1 MVGMRFVVA
10 RAELIDALSGLFRF
24 YRHGGLV
31 DVAVKEG
38 LAMLAAELRTVTFP
52 VTVVEPGG
60 LCMRTSAFRTLRSN
74 ARKYRGESVMVSINN
89 IRPGPNTDFA
99 REVQFHL
106 EEPKDATAPSDVYF
120 SIGSHIPRRRL
131 GRGSRRTR
139 HT

>member
-1 MVGMRFVVA
+1 
-10 RAELIDALSGLFRF
+10 
-24 YRHGGLV
+24 
-31 DVAVKEG
+31 
-38 LAMLAAELRTVTFP
+38 MLAAELRTVTFP

-89 IRPGPNTDFA
+89 IRPVPNTDFA

-106 EEPKDATAPSDVYF
+106 EEPKDAIAPSDVYF

-139 HT
+139 RT